1 VREANIYASY
11 DSCKKKQDGLL
22 LWQVKSDAFF
32 FLQEAVAYKALKA
45 NNHTSVSHEEQ
56 IARRG
61 R

>member
-1 VREANIYASY
+1 MHLMIRVRKNKMAYFFGRSN
-11 DSCKKKQDGLL
+11 QML
-22 LWQVKSDAFF
+22 FF